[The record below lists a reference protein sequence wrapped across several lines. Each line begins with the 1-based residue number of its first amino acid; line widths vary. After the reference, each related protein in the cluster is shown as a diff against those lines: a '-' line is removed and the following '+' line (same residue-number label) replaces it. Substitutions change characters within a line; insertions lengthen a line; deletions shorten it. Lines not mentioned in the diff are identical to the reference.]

1 MKKIPDIYYGNHELQ
16 SFDIYLPDA
25 ESFPVFVYFHGGG
38 LEEGDKTHYNDLCEY
53 FASHG
58 VAVVN
63 ANYRMYPDAKY
74 PEFLEDAAQVVA
86 QTFKNMKNYGNV
98 EGIYVGGS
106 SAGGYISQMLCFN
119 RQLLAVHGISPMDV
133 SGFVLD
139 AGQPTCHYNI
149 LRERKI
155 DTRRVMIDDSASLYH
170 IGEDEEYPKMF
181 IIVSDND
188 IPNRYEQTQLMLSTL
203 KQFGHED
210 KITYKLMHGKHCEY
224 VSKKDENG
232 DFIFGKMVC
241 EFIKGE

>member
-1 MKKIPDIYYGNHELQ
+1 MKTIYDVKYGEEELQ
-16 SFDIYLPDA
+16 TFDIYLPDTD
-25 ESFPVFVYFHGGG
+25 SFPVFIYFHGGG
-38 LEEGDKTHYNDLCEY
+38 LEEGDKSHYNPLCEY
-53 FASHG
+53 FASRG

-63 ANYRMYPDAKY
+63 ANYRMYPKACY
-74 PEFLEDAAQVVA
+74 PDFLEDAAQVVA
-86 QTFKNMKNYGNV
+86 QVFSDMNKYGNV

-106 SAGGYISQMLCFN
+106 SAGGYISQMLCFDK
-119 RQLLAVHGISPMDV
+119 RWLSSVGISPMDI

-155 DTRRVMIDDSASLYH
+155 DKRRVIVDDSTALYH
-170 IGEDEEYPKMF
+170 IGEDNEYTKMY
-181 IIVSDND
+181 IIVSDDD

-241 EFIKGE
+241 DFIRGE

>member
-1 MKKIPDIYYGNHELQ
+1 MKKILDIHYGQDELQ
-16 SFDIYLPDA
+16 TFDVYLPDA
-25 ESFPVFVYFHGGG
+25 ESFPVFIYFHGGG

-53 FASHG
+53 FAKCG

-63 ANYRMYPDAKY
+63 ANYRMYPKAKY
-74 PEFLEDAAQVVA
+74 PEFLEDAAEVVA
-86 QTFKNMKNYGNV
+86 QAFNNMKRYGNV

-119 RQLLAVHGISPMDV
+119 RQLLAAYELSPMDV

-155 DTRRVMIDDSASLYH
+155 DTRRVIVDDSTALYH
-170 IGEDEEYPKMF
+170 IGEDSEYPKMF
-181 IIVSDND
+181 IIVSDDD

-232 DFIFGKMVC
+232 DFVFGKMVC
-241 EFIKGE
+241 EFIRGE

>member
-1 MKKIPDIYYGNHELQ
+1 MKTIYDIRYGEAELQ
-16 SFDIYLPDA
+16 TFDIYLPDA
-25 ESFPVFVYFHGGG
+25 DSFPVFIYFHGGG
-38 LEEGDKTHYNDLCEY
+38 LEEGDKSHYNPLCEY

-63 ANYRMYPDAKY
+63 ANYRMYPTACY
-74 PEFLEDAAQVVA
+74 PDFLEDAAQVVA
-86 QTFKNMKNYGNV
+86 QVFADMKNYGNV

-106 SAGGYISQMLCFN
+106 SAGGYLSQMLCFDK
-119 RQLLAVHGISPMDV
+119 RWLCGVGISPMDI

-155 DTRRVMIDDSASLYH
+155 DKRRVIVDDSTSLYH
-170 IGEDEEYPKMF
+170 IGEDSEYPKMY
-181 IIVSDND
+181 IIVSDDD

-241 EFIKGE
+241 EFIKG